1 MKQKQGLQV
10 DTLPG
15 VGVSKYPALL
25 FNQDGSPLIN
35 KGKSSLKA
43 TIVKRY
49 GENAFFYYGNTAVT
63 DKAVIID
70 GMPPLH
76 LA

>member
-1 MKQKQGLQV
+1 MIFSLSLSLQG
-10 DTLPG
+10 LPG

-63 DKAVIID
+63 DKAVIVD
-70 GMPPLH
+70 GMPLEV
-76 LA
+76 AN